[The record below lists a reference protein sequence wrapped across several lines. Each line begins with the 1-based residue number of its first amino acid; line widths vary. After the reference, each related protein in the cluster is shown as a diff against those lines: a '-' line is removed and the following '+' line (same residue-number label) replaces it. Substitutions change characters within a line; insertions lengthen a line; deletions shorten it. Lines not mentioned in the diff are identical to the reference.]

1 MATEFTTETFNSK
14 VVKGKGVAVV
24 DFWAPWC
31 GPCKMMGPVFEEM
44 SNHYDD
50 LTFGKVN
57 VDELGDISGQFDVQ
71 SIPTIIFFK
80 DGKEVHRAMGFMQ
93 KEQFMEEIEKVL

>member
-1 MATEFTTETFNSK
+1 MATEFTSETFNSQ
-14 VVKGKGVAVV
+14 VVKGKGIAVV

-44 SNHYDD
+44 SHHYDD

-57 VDELGDISGQFDVQ
+57 VDELGDISGKFDVQ
-71 SIPTIIFFK
+71 SIPTVIFFK
-80 DGKEVHRAMGFMQ
+80 DGKEVHRTMGFMQ
-93 KEQFMEEIEKVL
+93 KEQFMEEIDKVL

>member
-1 MATEFTTETFNSK
+1 MATELTPETFKSK
-14 VVKGKGVAVV
+14 VTSAKGVAVI

-44 SNHYDD
+44 SHHYDD

-57 VDELGDISGQFDVQ
+57 VDEHGEIASQFDVQ
-71 SIPTIIFFK
+71 SIPTIIYFK
-80 DGKEVHRAMGFMQ
+80 DGKEVNRSMGFMT
-93 KEQFMEEIEKVL
+93 KDQFMDEIEKVI